1 MIPKS
6 QVLRRGQE
14 GFSLL
19 EVLISVL
26 IFSIGLLALV
36 GMQGLVVGNTMDAE
50 YRVQAGYLT
59 NRLIGQMWVDLA
71 NLATYDNVD
80 TVPPDGHFMEAWVA
94 DVAAALPGASG
105 ANAPTV
111 DFDPEGTGVR
121 RVDIIIRWQ
130 RPSDNEIRSLTTT
143 SLINGPT

>member
-1 MIPKS
+1 M
-6 QVLRRGQE
+6 
-14 GFSLL
+14 L

-26 IFSIGLLALV
+26 IFSIGLLALI

-71 NLATYDNVD
+71 NLGTYDTD
-80 TVPPDGHFMEAWVA
+80 ASPPAGHFMETWTA

-111 DFDPEGTGVR
+111 QVNGGQ
-121 RVDIIIRWQ
+121 VDIVIRWQ
-130 RPSDNEIRSLTTT
+130 RPSDADVRNLRTT
-143 SLINGPT
+143 SFINGPT